1 MVWEVDLTILLR
13 ALVIALLISLCPGL
27 AHPVGA
33 GPEEDDDC
41 ARLATTGLL
50 QGSGIDIGPA
60 STATLTGCRQDASGD
75 WFYPVDS
82 DDPRLPGGSI
92 LTEQEKQ
99 AVASVRARI
108 QDQLAGFPPTLIGWM
123 QENLADLRRKAVT
136 SGRPSSPRG
145 RRRPRRRRRVAGSIR
160 TGAGRLHSGPEH
172 GRRWMPTPRGG
183 TTVGR
188 RRRPWRSFRIRYR
201 PRSEPYGAGCN
212 SIARRG
218 RGTWKTRSCWTSS
231 SPMR

>member
-27 AHPVGA
+27 AHSVGA

-136 SGRPSSPRG
+136 SDG
-145 RRRPRRRRRVAGSIR
+145 RVAPGVGVDLAGVGVWLGQYEQALVVYIQDPNREEMDAYAAWWYDRRQAAAPVAILQNQIPPAVGAIR
-160 TGAGRLHSGPEH
+160 G
-172 GRRWMPTPRGG
+172 
-183 TTVGR
+183 
-188 RRRPWRSFRIRYR
+188 
-201 PRSEPYGAGCN
+201 GCN